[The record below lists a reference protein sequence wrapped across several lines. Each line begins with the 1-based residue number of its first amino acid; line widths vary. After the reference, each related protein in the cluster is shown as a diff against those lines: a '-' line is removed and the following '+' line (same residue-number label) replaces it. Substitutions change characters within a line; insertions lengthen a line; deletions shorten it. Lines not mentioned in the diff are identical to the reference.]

1 MTTAEVE
8 AMMATVDTDG
18 DGISLDELCVM
29 IGPRLNDMEEVK
41 DSDKAT
47 PKLELGIEA
56 MEPSYG
62 EIDVEVDE
70 WELEEAEAEAAA
82 AAAKQAGADL
92 IKREQISDAAKFDA
106 EVRWRKVRSRATN
119 LMQTLI
125 RCKDKSGFRMAKL
138 VEDLRKKAIEEAV
151 EAAAEKAVEKVA
163 EAEAAEAG
171 VPWPAPVPA
180 LVAAAEE
187 EEAAPTPVAVPEP
200 EPETDGW
207 GQPPGPVPEYIR
219 VVLYTEE
226 EGSALDG
233 LAKAGAAIV
242 MEEEADEEEERR
254 RMEEAAAQERAK
266 AAAQELAN
274 DAAQKLAQDQAVEAT
289 AAIERAEVEEAARQV
304 AAAEALR
311 AAEAEATEAAA
322 VATAAAAEALQAAE
336 VEAAEAEVTRQKGR
350 DGGEGPRLARALPCR
365 ATLKGSSARVAIAGL
380 KPVRLNP

>member
-1 MTTAEVE
+1 MSYEDATSAIQNAMRGRAGRKECALRRHNKAQAIRDKEDKHRRAEERVVREAEEAEAMRLGTGFKKTIKKMVLLPPRPDEEARATVQISISAVLALKASDMPPEKRQMLKDLFELADDDGSGVIDAGELRSLLSKLGDRMTTAEVE

-187 EEAAPTPVAVPEP
+187 EEAAPTPAAVPEP
-200 EPETDGW
+200 
-207 GQPPGPVPEYIR
+207 
-219 VVLYTEE
+219 
-226 EGSALDG
+226 
-233 LAKAGAAIV
+233 
-242 MEEEADEEEERR
+242 
-254 RMEEAAAQERAK
+254 
-266 AAAQELAN
+266 
-274 DAAQKLAQDQAVEAT
+274 
-289 AAIERAEVEEAARQV
+289 
-304 AAAEALR
+304 
-311 AAEAEATEAAA
+311 
-322 VATAAAAEALQAAE
+322 
-336 VEAAEAEVTRQKGR
+336 
-350 DGGEGPRLARALPCR
+350 
-365 ATLKGSSARVAIAGL
+365 
-380 KPVRLNP
+380 